1 LNGSQI
7 FEYFEFIFEF
17 YMHWKH
23 ETNPI
28 NNINKTRMSKRN
40 YSRRDFVK
48 QNSLAGLGVVLTT
61 GVSPTLYANFSGNT
75 GMPALLGGQPVRT
88 KAWPVWPMW
97 NPATYEEQ
105 VLKVLRSGVW
115 SRASVVTEF
124 EKKWAETIG
133 TKRCLAVVN
142 GTNALIASLTQLNIG
157 GGDEVIVTPYTFIST
172 IQAVLMTGAMPIF
185 ADIDPETFQINPDKI
200 EEKITPRTRA
210 IMPVHILGLP
220 ANMER
225 IMEIAKKH
233 NLLVVEDA
241 CQAWLAE
248 INHKKVGTFGNAGC
262 FSFQNSKHL
271 PIGEGGAI
279 VSDDEKFVDRCF
291 SYHNMGLPYGGVI
304 GAVGAGAVML
314 GTKIRLTEYQA
325 AIGLAQL
332 GRLEEQTTTR
342 STNAEYLRSKIKDIP
357 GIIPYKL
364 YKNVTRAIF
373 HMFAFRYKKEE
384 FQGLS
389 RLKFME
395 ALNAEG
401 IPNLSGYAPFLNKQ
415 PYLNSTFQTK
425 NYQKMYPKE
434 MLDFDK
440 YVDQNKCPEND
451 ILCDESVWFM
461 QNLLLAEKSD
471 MDDIAAAIEK
481 IHKNADKIKNQK

>member
-1 LNGSQI
+1 
-7 FEYFEFIFEF
+7 
-17 YMHWKH
+17 MA
-23 ETNPI
+23 
-28 NNINKTRMSKRN
+28 KRN
-40 YSRRDFVK
+40 YSRREFVK
-48 QNSLAGLGVVLTT
+48 QNSLAGLGAAVSI
-61 GVSPTLYANFSGNT
+61 GVAPTLLANCATDT
-75 GMPALLGGQPVRT
+75 GTPAILGGQKLRT
-88 KAWPVWPMW
+88 KPWPVWPIW
-97 NPATYEEQ
+97 NPATDEEQ

-115 SRASVVTEF
+115 SRAGVVTEF

-133 TKRCLAVVN
+133 AKRCLAVVN
-142 GTNALIASLTQLNIG
+142 GTNALIASLIQLNIG
-157 GGDEVIVTPYTFIST
+157 GGDEVIVTPYTFISS
-172 IQAVLMTGAMPIF
+172 IQAVLMAGAMPVF
-185 ADIDPETFQINPDKI
+185 VDIDPETFQINPDKI
-200 EEKITPRTRA
+200 EAKITSRTRA

-233 NLLVVEDA
+233 DLLVVEDA

-248 INHKKVGTFGNAGC
+248 INNKKVGTFGNAGC

-271 PIGEGGAI
+271 PLGEGGAI
-279 VSDDEKFVDRCF
+279 VSDDEKFIDRCY

-304 GAVGAGAVML
+304 GAVGTGSVML
-314 GTKIRLTEYQA
+314 GTKIRITEYQA

-332 GRLEEQTTTR
+332 GRLDEQTTTR
-342 STNAEYLRSKIKDIP
+342 NKNAQYLRSKIKDIP

-364 YKNVTRAIF
+364 YNNVTRAAF

-384 FQGLS
+384 FQNLS
-389 RLKFME
+389 RSKFLE

-415 PYLNSTFQTK
+415 PYLNNAFQSK

-440 YVDQNKCPEND
+440 YTDQNKCPEND
-451 ILCDESVWFM
+451 VLCEEAVWLM

-471 MDDIAAAIEK
+471 MDDIAAAIER
-481 IHKNADKIKNQK
+481 IHKNADKIKKQK